1 MSLIKTLKNTPQY
14 QLNIVDII
22 EKLIPGKKTKYVE
35 LMLRLMKNTIDLN
48 HHVGNLK
55 DELTN
60 TYGIE
65 KESMENLDT
74 LSLLLYYTFLSQTFN
89 SSDLAMM
96 RKFCEYNERGVI
108 VNNDI
113 STYKSFD
120 EIMVSIGLAEMK
132 ELEKELEYQVIKVF
146 EDDEW
151 VIVKPLTFHA
161 SKKYGSSTKW
171 CTTMEHEPTYFLDYS
186 KNGILIYTINKRTGF
201 KVATHY
207 NLKTKILTFWDQ
219 PDKQVDS
226 MKCGLPK
233 FILNK
238 IEDEITLCTKPNYAF
253 LSDEDKVV
261 QSKLLFKMQES
272 RSLGEEAAP
281 LRGAV
286 IDRGDVPMP
295 EELPDDLGME
305 EPRDI
310 EEDEPLMVDRDD
322 IINREY
328 NRIRRERLIELTEQ
342 QNEDM
347 DLELEIDGPED
358 VEVLTRSI
366 YANEARIERYTPM
379 GTEIREIDASV
390 IPRNPVF
397 ISLRMAN
404 RMEERSE
411 ERPQQEIGGDR

>member
-1 MSLIKTLKNTPQY
+1 
-14 QLNIVDII
+14 
-22 EKLIPGKKTKYVE
+22 
-35 LMLRLMKNTIDLN
+35 
-48 HHVGNLK
+48 
-55 DELTN
+55 
-60 TYGIE
+60 
-65 KESMENLDT
+65 
-74 LSLLLYYTFLSQTFN
+74 
-89 SSDLAMM
+89 
-96 RKFCEYNERGVI
+96 
-108 VNNDI
+108 
-113 STYKSFD
+113 
-120 EIMVSIGLAEMK
+120 
-132 ELEKELEYQVIKVF
+132 
-146 EDDEW
+146 
-151 VIVKPLTFHA
+151 
-161 SKKYGSSTKW
+161 
-171 CTTMEHEPTYFLDYS
+171 
-186 KNGILIYTINKRTGF
+186 
-201 KVATHY
+201 
-207 NLKTKILTFWDQ
+207 
-219 PDKQVDS
+219 
-226 MKCGLPK
+226 
-233 FILNK
+233 
-238 IEDEITLCTKPNYAF
+238 
-253 LSDEDKVV
+253 
-261 QSKLLFKMQES
+261 
-272 RSLGEEAAP
+272 
-281 LRGAV
+281 
-286 IDRGDVPMP
+286 MP